1 MRSRIMVPEFFL
13 LWGFSEE
20 NLSSSHEIELIKLTI
35 GVQISHR
42 RSSILVVV
50 VGGGGGFVLGAEGFV
65 MNESESF

>member
-1 MRSRIMVPEFFL
+1 MEINPEFFL